1 MHEPKPA
8 FLMHIFLY
16 KMQSESES
24 GRAGGG
30 VGAGRVGFQRQ
41 GFRPP
46 TTGRAPTFSARSY
59 GFKSSGNPHPF
70 LPHPA
75 NSFKLNLRAYT
86 ASGGSLT
93 SSVSNQAAE
102 LRRLPSVA
110 SGMAAHVNGSGK
122 ARLGWETQMT
132 RATPYISLLF
142 RWEHP
147 SLTWGKR
154 GPGKTQTS
162 HGFPPCGGGGGHPCN
177 GKSSAK

>member
-16 KMQSESES
+16 KMQSQSAS
-24 GRAGGG
+24 GRAGRG

-46 TTGRAPTFSARSY
+46 TTGRAPTFSAKSY
-59 GFKSSGNPHPF
+59 GTKSSGDPHPF

-102 LRRLPSVA
+102 PRRLPSVA
-110 SGMAAHVNGSGK
+110 SGMAAMSMAQEK
-122 ARLGWETQMT
+122 QARMGNADDKGNPLH
-132 RATPYISLLF
+132 L
-142 RWEHP
+142 P
-147 SLTWGKR
+147 SLQVGAPFFDLEQKGTWQNTDI
-154 GPGKTQTS
+154 PWLPSLWWWWWPSLQWIVLS
-162 HGFPPCGGGGGHPCN
+162 
-177 GKSSAK
+177 